1 LTGLTLLWKIQRD
14 PGGSKKK
21 EAAMGRVG
29 SLLFLLVVA
38 HAFAG
43 QGPSLSRE
51 GGSLVLRGLA
61 PGEKAALVAAGLAVQ
76 GVLARVR
83 FEKLVAQ
90 AEGAEGSVRWQ
101 LPGEVPDEALFLALP
116 YGGGAPLALSGLRPG
131 GKLSLVPKRA
141 AIVFQEAE
149 AHPSLVVACVARPK
163 EALYCLLSADGSS
176 LDGDGAEDGSQVW
189 DVSAFASVDEG
200 KRLDEL
206 RPGDHI
212 FAAELRGGTLAHTIV
227 GGN

>member
-1 LTGLTLLWKIQRD
+1 
-14 PGGSKKK
+14 
-21 EAAMGRVG
+21 MGRVG
-29 SLLFLLVVA
+29 SLLAFLVVA

-43 QGPSLSRE
+43 QGPTLSRE

-76 GVLARVR
+76 GVLARVS

-101 LPGEVPDEALFLALP
+101 LPGELPDEALFLALP
-116 YGGGAPLALSGLRPG
+116 YGGGAPLVLSGLRPG
-131 GKLSLVPKRA
+131 GKLFLVPKRA
-141 AIVFQEAE
+141 AIAFQEAE

-163 EALYCLLSADGSS
+163 EALYCLLSADGSV
-176 LDGDGAEDGSQVW
+176 LDGDGAEDGTQVW

-212 FAAELRGGTLAHTIV
+212 FAAELRGGTLAQAIV
-227 GGN
+227 GRN